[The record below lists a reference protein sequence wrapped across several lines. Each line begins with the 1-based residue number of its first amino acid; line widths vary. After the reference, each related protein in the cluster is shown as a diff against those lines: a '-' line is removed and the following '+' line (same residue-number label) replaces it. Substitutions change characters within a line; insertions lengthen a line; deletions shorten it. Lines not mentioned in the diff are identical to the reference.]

1 MPNKEDNKVYLDR
14 PDCDCEESPDQEKES
29 TMTPDDYSMLKM
41 HCLNGAQAAAD
52 SSRLFAET
60 LRLDHLEQRRV
71 MDQQESVAAR
81 NYHASGDGPGPN
93 PAR

>member
-1 MPNKEDNKVYLDR
+1 MTAKKDVIYLDV
-14 PDCDCEESPDQEKES
+14 PDCDCDPPVQGNVKG
-29 TMTPDDYSMLKM
+29 MTPDDYAALKM

-93 PAR
+93 AAR